1 MKLKNNLTLTKEE
14 KETLIKMGQDLDN
27 KDHIFNIYHY
37 LAMTILYE
45 IGFVEHD
52 GTIRHSLVKNL
63 AIFLED
69 KDINTLTNA
78 LKNKKEIME
87 FINIDFF
94 GEKNQHLWIKWEEK
108 TTFKDSKFL
117 VIGGG
122 SLYIGIESYDPKD
135 FIYSDYLKVYIHKDI
150 ANEDYYFS
158 ELTQRRF
165 GITEYDDEYKE
176 LKQKILGFSN

>member
-14 KETLIKMGQDLDN
+14 KERLIRLGQDLDN
-27 KDHIFNIYHY
+27 KDHVFNIYHY

-78 LKNKKEIME
+78 LKNKKEIMK

-94 GEKNQHLWIKWEEK
+94 GEKNQHLWIRWEEE

-117 VIGGG
+117 IIGGG
-122 SLYIGIESYDPKD
+122 SLYVGIESYDPKD
-135 FIYSDYLKVYIHKDI
+135 FIYSDYLKIYIHKDI
-150 ANEDYYFS
+150 ADEDYYFS
-158 ELTQRRF
+158 ELTESRF
-165 GITEYDDEYKE
+165 GIREYDDGYKE

>member
-14 KETLIKMGQDLDN
+14 KERLIRMGQDLNN
-27 KDHIFNIYHY
+27 KDHVFNIYHY

-78 LKNKKEIME
+78 LKNKKEIMK

-94 GEKNQHLWIKWEEK
+94 GEKNQHLWIKWGDDE
-108 TTFKDSKFL
+108 DLNNSKFL
-117 VIGGG
+117 IIGGG

-135 FIYSDYLKVYIHKDI
+135 FIYSEYLQVFIHKDI
-150 ANEDYYFS
+150 IDEDYYFS
-158 ELTQRRF
+158 EITESRF
-165 GITEYDDEYKE
+165 GVSRFDDEYKE
-176 LKQKILGFSN
+176 LKEKILGFSN